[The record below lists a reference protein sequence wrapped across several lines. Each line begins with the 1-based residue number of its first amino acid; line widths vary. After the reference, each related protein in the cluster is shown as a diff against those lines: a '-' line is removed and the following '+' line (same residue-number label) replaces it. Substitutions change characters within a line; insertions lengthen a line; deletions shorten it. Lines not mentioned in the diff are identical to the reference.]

1 MQARR
6 RLDAGYRRLVF
17 GGRGRPLAAARR
29 SPLEDVEKFLT
40 TPPLYDPQSSAN
52 GGGPKSAD
60 PSMDEELHNV
70 EGRFLLL

>member
-29 SPLEDVEKFLT
+29 TPLEDVEKVLT
-40 TPPLYDPQSSAN
+40 GNTTLLKSPP
-52 GGGPKSAD
+52 GEGEGF
-60 PSMDEELHNV
+60 NV
-70 EGRFLLL
+70 GDRHGWQA